1 MEILHKALRAHMSSA
16 SLVHAAVALV
26 AQLILQYSR
35 LILFYA
41 TRSDSSAAA
50 GDSSSGGN
58 FVRGSFIRD
67 SFARTS
73 LRLSSLRVDKQSTR
87 MAVKGPQPQSTR
99 KGPVLSGERAAVQNG
114 TGSRLQSGP
123 KQKQQQQQTHNNRE
137 ASAELDDRDR
147 QQTEEERLL
156 QRSALATINHV
167 ERWLLPFLLD
177 TVRPHFARRSRS
189 YRRPKSSLRVD
200 SAAAA
205 GADPYGS
212 NSEFG
217 NSFEKAQTEEETEL
231 ADAILEQIDQI
242 CDYFDAEH
250 SGTTPASFDST
261 DSPSDT
267 HSNLVVLHSR
277 KDRELLPDKSDVRE
291 MPGRGS
297 QSEHQIGVKEKTTPI
312 RMSNEY
318 LQTTFT
324 TNAFVPQA
332 TKANAPRNTLQTE
345 VLGQSF
351 RSLDSS
357 SSAKVGPRI
366 EEDIIECEL

>member
-1 MEILHKALRAHMSSA
+1 MEILQKALRAHMSSA

-41 TRSDSSAAA
+41 ARSDSSAAA

-58 FVRGSFIRD
+58 LVRGSFIRD

-87 MAVKGPQPQSTR
+87 MAVKGPQPQPTR

-114 TGSRLQSGP
+114 TVSRLQSGP
-123 KQKQQQQQTHNNRE
+123 KQQQQQQTQSNRE
-137 ASAELDDRDR
+137 ASAELEDRDR
-147 QQTEEERLL
+147 QQMEEERLL
-156 QRSALATINHV
+156 QRSALATISHV
-167 ERWLLPFLLD
+167 ERWILPFLLD
-177 TVRPHFARRSRS
+177 TVRPHFERRSRS

-200 SAAAA
+200 SAAA

-231 ADAILEQIDQI
+231 AEAILEQIDQI
-242 CDYFDAEH
+242 CAYFEAEH
-250 SGTTPASFDST
+250 SGTTPASFDNT

-267 HSNLVVLHSR
+267 HSDLVVLHSR
-277 KDRELLPDKSDVRE
+277 KERELLPDKSDVRE

-297 QSEHQIGVKEKTTPI
+297 QSEHRIGVKEKTTPM

-318 LQTTFT
+318 SQTTFT